1 MSFINTYGGNKETMA
16 HSGMS
21 AVQRAVDNGM
31 TISQIQA
38 QAAREGISF
47 GSKAQDYINAR
58 KNTFIGKYGG
68 NEGTM
73 AHAGIQAV
81 NAASAAGLSFDQ
93 MRKQAAAEGVQFQ
106 SGAQAMFAQSDG
118 MKAQAANI
126 KEMEQ
131 RYATQT
137 ADLQSKFDLQMS
149 GIQSQM
155 KSQQASYD
163 SNLKSMENTLKAT
176 MQPNNRESVLGIK
189 GASGGTSEAMTRQ
202 GIKGT
207 FGRSGMRIKKIKDKA
222 LNVT

>member
-1 MSFINTYGGNKETMA
+1 MSFISTYGGNKETMA

-21 AVQRAVDNGM
+21 AVQRAVDAGM

-38 QAAREGISF
+38 QASREGISF
-47 GSKAQDYINAR
+47 GSKAQEYINAR

-73 AHAGIQAV
+73 AHAGLQAV
-81 NAASAAGLSFDQ
+81 SAASAAGLSYDQ
-93 MRKQAAAEGVQFQ
+93 MRQQAAAEGVQFQ
-106 SGAQAMFAQSDG
+106 SGAQSLFAQSD
-118 MKAQAANI
+118 KI

-131 RYATQT
+131 RYASQN
-137 ADLQSKFDLQMS
+137 ANLLARFDSQMA

-155 KSQQASYD
+155 ESQQASYD
-163 SNLKSMENTLKAT
+163 SNMKNMQNTLLAT

-189 GASGGTSEAMTRQ
+189 GATGSTSEAMNRQ
-202 GIKGT
+202 GSKGT
-207 FGRSGMRIKKIKDKA
+207 FGRNGMRIKKIKDKA